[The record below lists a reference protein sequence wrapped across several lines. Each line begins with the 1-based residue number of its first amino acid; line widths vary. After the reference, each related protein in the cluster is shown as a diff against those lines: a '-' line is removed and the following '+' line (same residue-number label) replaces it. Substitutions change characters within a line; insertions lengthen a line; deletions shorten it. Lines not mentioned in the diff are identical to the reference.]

1 MAFNRQRHFLSWTTH
16 DGKDLASR
24 YPSFL
29 NMLRRP
35 AHLIVTTTFVP
46 LSSLISH
53 SFCNCVQT
61 LVVILPDKQCA
72 TLVLSVIP
80 VVSFT
85 YKLKSTAQKKDTQIY
100 NGLFHLVGVFSFI
113 WRPLD

>member
-1 MAFNRQRHFLSWTTH
+1 MAFNRQRHFVSWTTH

-24 YPSFL
+24 YLSFL

-72 TLVLSVIP
+72 TLVLSGHSGRIFHIQAEIDF
-80 VVSFT
+80 S
-85 YKLKSTAQKKDTQIY
+85 KKKTHKYIMVY
-100 NGLFHLVGVFSFI
+100 FI
-113 WRPLD
+113 W